1 MPITAPRVARIV
13 NVEAGMINQRDFME
27 IVTQHR
33 GDAIVVPTMTA
44 IGAWNQVSDRPELD
58 IPLTGGMG
66 KASSLA
72 LGIALARPDIKVIVF
87 DGDGSLL
94 MNLGSLVTVA
104 GKAPR
109 NFYHFV
115 LENGVYAVTGGQPIP
130 GMGKVSFAGL
140 AGAAGYA
147 NTYEYDELEE
157 FAASVGKI
165 LEEPGPNFVALKTI
179 PEMQQGPDTV
189 PNGRTTPQAIPHLM
203 RAIGTSKNEEPS

>member
-1 MPITAPRVARIV
+1 
-13 NVEAGMINQRDFME
+13 MINQRDFME
-27 IVTQHR
+27 IVSQHR
-33 GDAIVVPTMTA
+33 QDAIVVPTMTA
-44 IGAWNQVSDRPELD
+44 IGAWRQVSDRPELD

-104 GKAPR
+104 GKSPP

-130 GMGKVSFAGL
+130 GNGKISFAGL
-140 AGAAGYA
+140 ASSAGYA
-147 NTYEYDELEE
+147 NAYEYDELEE
-157 FAASVGKI
+157 FAVNAGKI
-165 LEEPGPNFVALKTI
+165 LEEPGPNFVCLKTI
-179 PEMQQGPDTV
+179 PELQQAPE
-189 PNGRTTPQAIPHLM
+189 GRTTPQAIPDLM
-203 RAIGTSKNEEPS
+203 RAIGTVVT